1 MRKLF
6 ILYSVISVLHQH
18 VEWEFEKI
26 QKSQNRI
33 EEERLRRGK
42 EKRQK
47 TGTLRQDRPDRR
59 NTISESVISLIF
71 ETNS

>member
-6 ILYSVISVLHQH
+6 ILYSVISALHQH
-18 VEWEFEKI
+18 VEWEFEKT

-42 EKRQK
+42 EKRQE

-59 NTISESVISLIF
+59 NTISKSVISLIF